1 MLSFAVLLRFVYV
14 VVNLGNI
21 QTGTHF
27 PNRILFRVVAFA
39 PLCVMDPSLRDV
51 EGLSRVQGLG
61 FKTVQDK
68 GAWFKVSCGIQV

>member
-21 QTGTHF
+21 QTCTHF

-51 EGLSRVQGLG
+51 EG
-61 FKTVQDK
+61 
-68 GAWFKVSCGIQV
+68 IQVM